1 MKSVITVWYIR
12 RSNRQQ
18 SLNEPEQCIRS
29 VAEGKACCR
38 PANLRQQRELIRSA
52 REVVA
57 ETVQRGKQVNFM
69 IVADQR
75 AWRWMLRRVSWL
87 SDRFAAM
94 WLTARINRNGEPAR
108 QNTARLQAVMIMR
121 IMYIM
126 LNKVFNSFFQPA
138 SLLADL
144 NALTKRRLP
153 WPSHA
158 NYQLSSLR

>member
-1 MKSVITVWYIR
+1 LLQNDR
-12 RSNRQQ
+12 RG
-18 SLNEPEQCIRS
+18 PES
-29 VAEGKACCR
+29 VALNAQAG
-38 PANLRQQRELIRSA
+38 
-52 REVVA
+52 VV
-57 ETVQRGKQVNFM
+57 M
-69 IVADQR
+69 
-75 AWRWMLRRVSWL
+75 L

-153 WPSHA
+153 
-158 NYQLSSLR
+158 